1 MRHYLDLADW
11 RSEEIREL
19 LDLARFLRL
28 EFRSGG
34 NKAVLAGKTLAMIF
48 QKPSLRTKVS
58 FETGMNQLGG
68 AALMLGPDEI
78 GLGKRE
84 STGDVAKSLSRFV
97 QCIMA
102 RVFAHETILELG
114 KHATVPVIN
123 GLTDSQH
130 PCQAL
135 ADVLTIQDRHGRVE
149 GLRIAF
155 VGDGNNVAFSLGQA
169 VAHLG
174 GHFAIASPEG
184 YSFSEDD
191 AETIAQIAA
200 FNGSTFETFTDPVK
214 AVRDA
219 DVIYTDTWVSMGQE
233 SDTERRLRDFRE
245 YQVNANLLKYAS
257 RRAIVMHCMP
267 AHRGQEITD
276 EVMDGARSAVLDQAE
291 NRLHAQ
297 KAILVKLMTHQQA

>member
-28 EFRSGG
+28 EFKSGG
-34 NKAVLAGKTLAMIF
+34 NKPVLRGKTLAMIF

-84 STGDVAKSLSRFV
+84 SIGDVARSLSRFV
-97 QCIMA
+97 QGIMA
-102 RVFAHETILELG
+102 RVFAHEVVLELAQY
-114 KHATVPVIN
+114 ATCPVIN
-123 GLTDSQH
+123 GLTDTQH

-135 ADVLTIQDRHGRVE
+135 ADVLTIQDHLGRVE
-149 GLRIAF
+149 GRRVAF
-155 VGDGNNVAFSLGQA
+155 VGDGNNVAFSLAQA
-169 VAHLG
+169 VAHTG
-174 GHFAIASPEG
+174 GHFAIATPPG
-184 YSFSEDD
+184 YEFSEDD
-191 AETIAQIAA
+191 IESIAQIAA
-200 FNGSTFETFTDPVK
+200 ANGSSFEAFNEPVK

-219 DVIYTDTWVSMGQE
+219 DVIYTDTWISMGQE
-233 SDTERRLRDFRE
+233 ADSTRRIQDFE
-245 YQVNANLLKYAS
+245 AYQVNTNLLKYAN
-257 RRAIVMHCMP
+257 RNAIVMHCLP
-267 AHRGQEITD
+267 AHRGQELTN
-276 EVMDGARSAVLDQAE
+276 EVMDGTHSVVFDQAE

-297 KAILVKLMTHQQA
+297 KAILVKLMA